1 MKNIFLLLT
10 LAILTISCGGDS
22 KSITAIIE
30 NKDLK
35 KIREKR
41 NKLIT
46 EQATIAGKLKIID
59 AAISKLDTIKKYPL
73 VTAFQV
79 KTINFNHFLELQG
92 SVATKQNLILYPEFS
107 GLLTKVYVK
116 EGQKVSKGQ
125 LLATID
131 DAGLWEQVAQ
141 MEVQLSL
148 VKTTFERQKRLWE
161 QKIGSEIEFLQAK
174 ATYEGQ
180 ENAVNQMKSQLAKTS
195 VRAPFSGIIDDIIT
209 EQGTVVGAGA
219 SQLLRIVNLDN
230 MYIEAEVPEV
240 YLSRIVPGKTVEVY
254 FPVLG
259 ETLNTK
265 VNQVSNFIN
274 PSNRTFKI
282 TILIKNKEKLIKP
295 NLTAKI
301 KINDYTNEQAVLI
314 PQSIISEN
322 SLGEQ
327 YIFIAQNINKD
338 NEATA
343 KKMIVKTGKT
353 QGDFL
358 EVLEGL
364 ASNDIIINEGAR
376 NVKDGQNVKIL
387 NVERNE

>member
-22 KSITAIIE
+22 KSITATIE
-30 NKDLK
+30 GKDLK

-41 NKLIT
+41 NELIT
-46 EQATIAGKLKIID
+46 EQTTISGKLKIID
-59 AAISKLDTIKKYPL
+59 AAISNLDTIKKYPL

-79 KTINFNHFLELQG
+79 NTINFNHFLELQG

-116 EGQKVSKGQ
+116 EGQKVVKGQ

-131 DAGLWEQVAQ
+131 DAGLSEQVAQ

-148 VKTTFERQKRLWE
+148 AKTTFERQKRLWE

-180 ENAVNQMKSQLAKTS
+180 ENAVNQMKSQLAKTL

-254 FPVLG
+254 FPILG

-265 VNQVSNFIN
+265 VDQVSNFIN

-301 KINDYTNEQAVLI
+301 KINDYTNEQAILI

-353 QGDFL
+353 QGDFV
-358 EVLEGL
+358 EVLEGV

>member
-22 KSITAIIE
+22 KSITATIE

-41 NKLIT
+41 NELIT

-131 DAGLWEQVAQ
+131 DGGLSEQVAQ

-148 VKTTFERQKRLWE
+148 AKTTFERQKRLWE

-174 ATYEGQ
+174 AAYEGQ
-180 ENAVNQMKSQLAKTS
+180 ENAVTQMKSQLEKTS
-195 VRAPFSGIIDDIIT
+195 VRAPFSGVIDDIIT

-230 MYIEAEVPEV
+230 MYIEVEVPEV
-240 YLSRIVPGKTVEVY
+240 YLSSIVPGKNVEVY
-254 FPVLG
+254 FPVLD

-265 VNQVSNFIN
+265 VDQASNFIN

-282 TILIKNKEKLIKP
+282 TIPIKNKEKLIKP

-358 EVLEGL
+358 EVLEGV

>member
-22 KSITAIIE
+22 KSITATIE

-41 NKLIT
+41 NELIT

-148 VKTTFERQKRLWE
+148 AKTTFERQKRLWE

-180 ENAVNQMKSQLAKTS
+180 ENAVNQLKSQLAKTS
-195 VRAPFSGIIDDIIT
+195 VRAPFSGIIDDIIS
-209 EQGTVVGAGA
+209 EPGTVVGAGA

-358 EVLEGL
+358 EVLEGV

>member
-22 KSITAIIE
+22 KSITATIE

-41 NKLIT
+41 NELIT

-131 DAGLWEQVAQ
+131 DGGLSEQVAQ

-148 VKTTFERQKRLWE
+148 AKTTFERQKRLWE

-353 QGDFL
+353 QGDSV
-358 EVLEGL
+358 EVLEGVV
-364 ASNDIIINEGAR
+364 SNDIIINEGAR

-387 NVERNE
+387 NVERHE

>member
-148 VKTTFERQKRLWE
+148 AKTTFERQKRLWE

-265 VNQVSNFIN
+265 VDQVSNFIN

>member
-22 KSITAIIE
+22 KSITATIE
-30 NKDLK
+30 GKDLK

-41 NKLIT
+41 NELIT
-46 EQATIAGKLKIID
+46 EQTTISGKLKIID
-59 AAISKLDTIKKYPL
+59 AAISNLDTIKKYPL
-73 VTAFQV
+73 VTAFQIN
-79 KTINFNHFLELQG
+79 TINFNHFLELQG

-116 EGQKVSKGQ
+116 EGQKVAKGQ

-131 DAGLWEQVAQ
+131 DAGLSEQVAQ

-148 VKTTFERQKRLWE
+148 AKTTFERQKRLWE

-265 VNQVSNFIN
+265 VDQVSNFIN

-353 QGDFL
+353 QGDFV
-358 EVLEGL
+358 EVLDGV

>member
-131 DAGLWEQVAQ
+131 DGGLSEQVAQ

-148 VKTTFERQKRLWE
+148 AKTTFERQKRLWE

-265 VNQVSNFIN
+265 VDQVSNFIN

-358 EVLEGL
+358 EVLEGV

>member
-22 KSITAIIE
+22 KSITATIE

-41 NKLIT
+41 NELIT

-116 EGQKVSKGQ
+116 EGQKVAKGQ

-131 DAGLWEQVAQ
+131 DAGLSEQVAQ

-148 VKTTFERQKRLWE
+148 AKTTFERQKRLWE

-209 EQGTVVGAGA
+209 EQGTVVGAGV

-265 VNQVSNFIN
+265 VDQVSNFIN

-353 QGDFL
+353 QGDSV
-358 EVLEGL
+358 EVLEGVV
-364 ASNDIIINEGAR
+364 SNDIIINEGAR

-387 NVERNE
+387 NVERHE

>member
-10 LAILTISCGGDS
+10 LAILIISCGGDS
-22 KSITAIIE
+22 KSITATIE

-41 NKLIT
+41 NELIT

-131 DAGLWEQVAQ
+131 DGGLSEQVAQ

-148 VKTTFERQKRLWE
+148 AKTTFERQKRLWE

-209 EQGTVVGAGA
+209 EQGTVVVAGA

-358 EVLEGL
+358 EVLEGV

>member
-22 KSITAIIE
+22 KSITATIE

-41 NKLIT
+41 NELIT

-131 DAGLWEQVAQ
+131 DGGLSEQVAQ

-148 VKTTFERQKRLWE
+148 AKTTFERQKRLWE

-209 EQGTVVGAGA
+209 EQGTVVGAGV

-353 QGDFL
+353 QGDSV
-358 EVLEGL
+358 EVLEGVV
-364 ASNDIIINEGAR
+364 SNDIIINEGAR

-387 NVERNE
+387 NVERHE

>member
-22 KSITAIIE
+22 KSITATIE
-30 NKDLK
+30 GKDLK

-41 NKLIT
+41 NELIT
-46 EQATIAGKLKIID
+46 EQTTISGKLKIID
-59 AAISKLDTIKKYPL
+59 AAISNLDTIKKYPL
-73 VTAFQV
+73 VTAFQIN
-79 KTINFNHFLELQG
+79 TINFNHFLELQG

-116 EGQKVSKGQ
+116 EGQKVAKGQ

-131 DAGLWEQVAQ
+131 DAGLSEQVAQ

-148 VKTTFERQKRLWE
+148 AKTTFERQKRLWE

-254 FPVLG
+254 FPILG

-265 VNQVSNFIN
+265 VDQVSNFIN

-301 KINDYTNEQAVLI
+301 KINDYTNEQAILI

-353 QGDFL
+353 QGDFV
-358 EVLEGL
+358 EVLDGV

>member
-148 VKTTFERQKRLWE
+148 AKTTFERQKRLWE

-209 EQGTVVGAGA
+209 EQGTVVGAGV

-265 VNQVSNFIN
+265 VDQVSNFIN

-358 EVLEGL
+358 EVLEGV

>member
-22 KSITAIIE
+22 KSITATIE

-41 NKLIT
+41 NELIT

-131 DAGLWEQVAQ
+131 DGGLSEQVAQ

-148 VKTTFERQKRLWE
+148 AKTTFERQKRLWE

-265 VNQVSNFIN
+265 VDQVSNFIN

-353 QGDFL
+353 QGDSV
-358 EVLEGL
+358 EVLEGVV
-364 ASNDIIINEGAR
+364 SNDIIINEGAR

>member
-22 KSITAIIE
+22 KSITATIE
-30 NKDLK
+30 GKDLK

-41 NKLIT
+41 NELIT
-46 EQATIAGKLKIID
+46 EQTTISGKLKIID
-59 AAISKLDTIKKYPL
+59 AAISNLDTIKKYPL
-73 VTAFQV
+73 VTAFQIN
-79 KTINFNHFLELQG
+79 TINFNHFLELQG

-116 EGQKVSKGQ
+116 EGQKVAKGQ

-131 DAGLWEQVAQ
+131 DAGLSEQVAQ

-148 VKTTFERQKRLWE
+148 AKTTFERQKRLWE

-209 EQGTVVGAGA
+209 EQGAVVGAGA

-254 FPVLG
+254 FPILG

-265 VNQVSNFIN
+265 VDQVSNFIN

-301 KINDYTNEQAVLI
+301 KINDYTNEQAILI

-343 KKMIVKTGKT
+343 KKIIVKTGKT
-353 QGDFL
+353 QGDFV
-358 EVLEGL
+358 EVLDGV

>member
-22 KSITAIIE
+22 KSITATIE

-41 NKLIT
+41 NELIT

-131 DAGLWEQVAQ
+131 DGGLSEQVAQ

-148 VKTTFERQKRLWE
+148 AKTTFERQKRLWE

-358 EVLEGL
+358 EVLEGV

>member
-1 MKNIFLLLT
+1 MKNILLLIT
-10 LAILTISCGGDS
+10 SAILTISCGGDS
-22 KSITAIIE
+22 KSITATIE
-30 NKDLK
+30 GKDLK

-41 NKLIT
+41 NELIT
-46 EQATIAGKLKIID
+46 EQTTIAGKLKIID
-59 AAISKLDTIKKYPL
+59 AAISNLDTIKKYPL

-79 KTINFNHFLELQG
+79 NTINFNHFLELQG

-107 GLLTKVYVK
+107 GLLTKIYVK

-131 DAGLWEQVAQ
+131 DAGLSEQVAQ

-148 VKTTFERQKRLWE
+148 AKTTFERQKRLWE

-180 ENAVNQMKSQLAKTS
+180 ENAVNQLKSQLAKTS
-195 VRAPFSGIIDDIIT
+195 VRAPFSGIIDDIIS
-209 EQGTVVGAGA
+209 EPGTVVGAGA

-254 FPVLG
+254 FPILG

-265 VNQVSNFIN
+265 VDQVSNFIN
-274 PSNRTFKI
+274 PNNRTFKI
-282 TILIKNKEKLIKP
+282 TVLIKNNEKLIKP

-301 KINDYTNEQAVLI
+301 KINDYTNEQAILI

-322 SLGEQ
+322 SLEEQ
-327 YIFIAQNINKD
+327 YIFIAQKIDKNDK
-338 NEATA
+338 ATA

-353 QGDFL
+353 QGDFV
-358 EVLEGL
+358 EVLEGV
-364 ASNDIIINEGAR
+364 ASNEIIINEGAR
-376 NVKDGQNVKIL
+376 NVKDGQRVRIL

>member
-131 DAGLWEQVAQ
+131 DGGLSEQVAQ

-148 VKTTFERQKRLWE
+148 AKTTFERQKRLWE

-358 EVLEGL
+358 EVLEGV

>member
-1 MKNIFLLLT
+1 MKKIFLLI
-10 LAILTISCGGDS
+10 AITALTISCGGDS
-22 KSITAIIE
+22 KSIESIIE
-30 NKDLK
+30 SKDLN

-41 NKLIT
+41 NELVT
-46 EQATIAGKLKIID
+46 EQNALASKLKIID
-59 AAISKLDTIKKYPL
+59 ASIASLDTIKKYPL

-79 KTINFNHFLELQG
+79 KTNNFNHFLELQG
-92 SVATKQNLILYPEFS
+92 SVATKQNLILYPEYS
-107 GLLTKVYVK
+107 GLLTKVFVE
-116 EGQKVSKGQ
+116 EGQKVTKGQ

-131 DAGLWEQVAQ
+131 DGGMSQQVAQ

-148 VKTTFERQKRLWE
+148 AKTTFERQKRLWE

-195 VRAPFSGIIDDIIT
+195 LRAPFSGIIDDVIT

-219 SQLLRIVNLDN
+219 SQIIRLVNLDN
-230 MYIEAEVPEV
+230 MYIEAEVPEG
-240 YLSRIVPGKTVEVY
+240 YIGSIVTGKSVDVY

-259 ETLNTK
+259 ESLNTK

-282 TILIKNKEKLIKP
+282 TILIPNKDKHIKP

-301 KINDYTNEQAVLI
+301 KINDYSSEDAVLI

-327 YIFIAQNINKD
+327 YIFIAQNINND

-353 QGDFL
+353 QGDFV
-358 EVLEGL
+358 EILEGV
-364 ASNDIIINEGAR
+364 SSDDIIVKEGAR

-387 NVERNE
+387 NVESNE

>member
-22 KSITAIIE
+22 KSITATIE

-41 NKLIT
+41 NELIT

-131 DAGLWEQVAQ
+131 DGGLSEQVAQ

-148 VKTTFERQKRLWE
+148 AKTTFERQKRLWE

-209 EQGTVVGAGA
+209 EQGTVVGAGV

-265 VNQVSNFIN
+265 VDQVSNFIN